1 MRLCIV
7 IVNYRTPGL
16 VLDVLDSLEGQI
28 EAGLDEIVVVD
39 NASGDGSAERLE
51 RSVAAR
57 GLTRFC
63 RVLRADRNAGF
74 SAGSNVGIRAADANF
89 YLLLSSD
96 TLVRKGA
103 VMELLTQMQAHPGI
117 GIAGPRIE
125 WPDGTPQVSCY
136 RDYSPVS
143 ELLVAAKS
151 SMLDTLLHS
160 FQTSLPVPEE
170 ACEVP
175 WLGFACV
182 LIRREVIEKVGL
194 LDEGYF
200 MYFEDGDYC
209 RAARAA
215 GFRVHYFPS
224 AHVVH
229 LHAGASSVRSALAD
243 RARGKRRQRERPPR
257 YVYASR
263 TRYFRKG
270 YGAVGLV
277 AANALWYAGRSLA
290 WSRELIGRK
299 LIHARYKEWLDNW
312 TDAFTLQQ

>member
-16 VLDVLDSLEGQI
+16 VLDLLDSLEGQI

-39 NASGDGSAERLE
+39 NGSGDGSAERLE
-51 RSVAAR
+51 RSIAAR

-63 RVLRADRNAGF
+63 RVLRSDRNGGF
-74 SAGSNVGIRAADANF
+74 SAGTNAGIRSADANF

-103 VMELLTQMQAHPGI
+103 VLELLQQMQAHPGV

-125 WPDGTPQVSCY
+125 WLDGTPQVSCY
-136 RDYSPVS
+136 RDHSPVS
-143 ELLVAAKS
+143 ELLTAARS
-151 SMLDTLLHS
+151 SALDALLNS
-160 FQTSLPVPEE
+160 FHTALPVPEE
-170 ACEVP
+170 DCEVP
-175 WLGFACV
+175 WLSFACV

-200 MYFEDGDYC
+200 MYFEDSDYC

-229 LHAGASSVRSALAD
+229 LRAGVSSVRSAPSS
-243 RARGKRRQRERPPR
+243 RGVRRKRERRPR

-270 YGAVGLV
+270 YGAVGLL
-277 AANALWYAGRSLA
+277 AANALWYVGRSLA
-290 WSRELIGRK
+290 WGRELVGRK
-299 LIHARYKEWLDNW
+299 VAHTHHREWLDNW
-312 TDAFTLQQ
+312 TDAFRLQQ

>member
-16 VLDVLDSLEGQI
+16 VLDLLDSLEGQI

-51 RSVAAR
+51 RAIAAR

-63 RVLRADRNAGF
+63 RVLRCDRNGGFAAGTN
-74 SAGSNVGIRAADANF
+74 AGIRSADANF

-103 VMELLTQMQAHPGI
+103 VLELLMQMQAHPGV

-125 WPDGTPQVSCY
+125 WADGTPQVSCY
-136 RDYSPVS
+136 RDHSPVS
-143 ELLVAAKS
+143 ELLTAARS
-151 SMLDTLLHS
+151 TALDVLLNT
-160 FQTSLPVPEE
+160 FQTALPVPEE
-170 ACEVP
+170 DCEVP
-175 WLGFACV
+175 WLRFACV

-229 LHAGASSVRSALAD
+229 LRAGVSSVRSAPSS
-243 RARGKRRQRERPPR
+243 RGVRRKRERRPR

-270 YGAVGLV
+270 YGAVGLW
-277 AANALWYAGRSLA
+277 AANTLWYVGRSMA
-290 WSRELIGRK
+290 WGRELIGRK
-299 LIHARYKEWLDNW
+299 VVHAHHREWLDNW
-312 TDAFTLQQ
+312 TDAFRLQQ

>member
-16 VLDVLDSLEGQI
+16 VLDLLDSLEGQI
-28 EAGLDEIVVVD
+28 EAGLDEIAVVD

-51 RSVAAR
+51 RAIAAR
-57 GLTRFC
+57 GMTRFC
-63 RVLRADRNAGF
+63 RVLRAERNGGFAAG
-74 SAGSNVGIRAADANF
+74 ANVGIRSADANF
-89 YLLLSSD
+89 YLLMSSD

-103 VMELLTQMQAHPGI
+103 VLELLTQMQAHPGV
-117 GIAGPRIE
+117 GIAGPRLE

-136 RDYSPVS
+136 RDPTPVS
-143 ELLVAAKS
+143 ELLAAAKLNT
-151 SMLDTLLHS
+151 LDALLQS
-160 FQTSLPVPEE
+160 FQTALAVPEE
-170 ACEVP
+170 DCEVP
-175 WLGFACV
+175 WVSFACA

-200 MYFEDGDYC
+200 LYFEDSDYC

-224 AHVVH
+224 ARVVH
-229 LHAGASSVRSALAD
+229 LHVGASSVRGVRSS
-243 RARGKRRQRERPPR
+243 RATRRKRERRPR

-270 YGAVGLV
+270 YGVVGLW
-277 AANALWYAGRSLA
+277 AANALWYVGRGLSYGH
-290 WSRELIGRK
+290 ELIGRK
-299 LIHARYKEWLDNW
+299 VGHVHHREWLDNW
-312 TDAFTLQQ
+312 TDAFRLQQ

>member
-16 VLDVLDSLEGQI
+16 VLDALDSLEGQI
-28 EAGLDEIVVVD
+28 EAGLDEIIVVD

-51 RSVAAR
+51 RAIAAR

-63 RVLRADRNAGF
+63 RVLRADRNGGY
-74 SAGSNVGIRAADANF
+74 SAGANLGIRSADANF

-96 TLVRKGA
+96 ARVRKGA
-103 VMELLTQMQAHPGI
+103 VLELLSQMQAHPGV
-117 GIAGPRIE
+117 GIAGPRLFGPE
-125 WPDGTPQVSCY
+125 GTPQVSCF
-136 RDYSPVS
+136 RDPTPVS
-143 ELLVAAKS
+143 ELLSAAKS
-151 SMLDTLLHS
+151 ASLDRWLS
-160 FQTSLPVPEE
+160 GFQTALPLSDEP
-170 ACEVP
+170 CEVP
-175 WLGFACV
+175 WLSFACV

-200 MYFEDGDYC
+200 MYFEDCDYC

-215 GFRVHYFPS
+215 GFRVRYFPS
-224 AHVVH
+224 AQAVH
-229 LHAGASSVRSALAD
+229 MRAGASSIKGAVSPSGAPRT
-243 RARGKRRQRERPPR
+243 RQRAPR

-270 YGAVGLV
+270 YGTLGLLG
-277 AANALWYAGRSLA
+277 ANALWSLGRGVA
-290 WSRELIGRK
+290 WSRELLGRK
-299 LIHARYKEWLDNW
+299 TIHARHKEWLDNW